1 MVCLSPLALASHLL
15 ELYRF
20 GLTLYQQSTHFIA
33 DSIGMDLGDCG
44 RKYLS
49 DDFWAKSMPVSIR
62 KIMILTSSLCQESS
76 FWQRLNAKT
85 RLLLLT
91 TVYLSTELA
100 PGLFRYGYRL
110 LLAQATGCS
119 LGSKI
124 RHGVL
129 GIGLV

>member
-1 MVCLSPLALASHLL
+1 MWPVSYRSCCCSIRTTICTWCSIVVQISIFGNTGCAITKDRSLYAQ
-15 ELYRF
+15 EL
-20 GLTLYQQSTHFIA
+20 
-33 DSIGMDLGDCG
+33 
-44 RKYLS
+44 
-49 DDFWAKSMPVSIR
+49 FWAKSMPVSIR